1 MDKYMVGEMA
11 YNTGAEDALKEVAK
25 YLNSVDGGLTFKIT
39 KYDLNKVFAQ
49 FNITESEIFERS
61 KRSENE

>member
-1 MDKYMVGEMA
+1 MVGEMA
-11 YNTGAEDALKEVAK
+11 YNTGAEDALTEVAK
-25 YLNSVDGGLTFKIT
+25 CLNSVDGGLTFEIT